1 MTGGGSVGGVP
12 VTGMFFFHPDHLGSI
27 TMITDGA
34 GNPASGP
41 EPGTSFVSYEP
52 YGSIIRNDSYGPD
65 IFRYKFTGQIE
76 DKETGLYY
84 YKARYYEPTLGR
96 FLQADSV
103 IDSDAPNGQNRYMY
117 VEGNPVNY
125 RDPSGH
131 SLDLMFYAALYQYA
145 QIPNSPQK
153 DNSNLMLLVLHNQQI
168 RNTSGPGCPISGKN
182 PLVFGNF
189 QGDGMCGGKLPGHVE
204 LYMAVALSRSDLGP
218 TLALA
223 YYFLYKPNSALTIVD
238 RSGIAHDE
246 NHSWKSTPKAIHANE
261 DWIKQSWGNFY
272 SINEQRAAYKR
283 EYDALPKSYD
293 RYGGTG
299 KSIIAGVNYAATTTF
314 DYEALTLGTT
324 IFAVQNIVGYTSRF
338 VNHAMFVPKGRY
350 NNLWNPKK
358 WRL

>member
-1 MTGGGSVGGVP
+1 M
-12 VTGMFFFHPDHLGSI
+12 
-27 TMITDGA
+27 
-34 GNPASGP
+34 
-41 EPGTSFVSYEP
+41 
-52 YGSIIRNDSYGPD
+52 
-65 IFRYKFTGQIE
+65 
-76 DKETGLYY
+76 
-84 YKARYYEPTLGR
+84 
-96 FLQADSV
+96 

-145 QIPNSPQK
+145 QIPNSPEK

-299 KSIIAGVNYAATTTF
+299 KSIIAGVNYAATTAF

-324 IFAVQNIVGYTSRF
+324 IFAAQNIVGYTSRF

>member
-1 MTGGGSVGGVP
+1 MRRVLPEHARGSGSGDLLI
-12 VTGMFFFHPDHLGSI
+12 TNQLETNHL
-27 TMITDGA
+27 
-34 GNPASGP
+34 
-41 EPGTSFVSYEP
+41 
-52 YGSIIRNDSYGPD
+52 
-65 IFRYKFTGQIE
+65 KH
-76 DKETGLYY
+76 
-84 YKARYYEPTLGR
+84 
-96 FLQADSV
+96 
-103 IDSDAPNGQNRYMY
+103 

-168 RNTSGPGCPISGKN
+168 RNTSGPGCPISAKN
-182 PLVFGNF
+182 RQVFGNF
-189 QGDGMCGGKLPGHVE
+189 QGNGRCGGTLPKKVE
-204 LYMAVALSRSDLGP
+204 EYMFYALLGGDFGP
-218 TLALA
+218 AIALA

-246 NHSWKSTPKAIHANE
+246 DHSWKSTPKVLHANE
-261 DWIKQSWGNFY
+261 EWIKKSWGNFY